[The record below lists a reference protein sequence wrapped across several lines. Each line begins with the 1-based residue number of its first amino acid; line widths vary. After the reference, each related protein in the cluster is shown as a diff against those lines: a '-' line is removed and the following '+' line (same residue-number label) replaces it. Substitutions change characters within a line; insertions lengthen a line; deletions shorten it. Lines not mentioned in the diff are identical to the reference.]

1 MEFEEEANRRGGR
14 GKDSAKKGGAQK
26 KRKTDGKRHQEKD
39 PNAEEEPDR
48 ETIKSQFSTARL
60 KVCKII
66 LFPFLTVHCNP
77 AVGSGAH
84 PALSRVQEA
93 GSVFG
98 RPDT

>member
-26 KRKTDGKRHQEKD
+26 KRKTDGKRQEKD
-39 PNAEEEPDR
+39 PIAEEEPDR
-48 ETIKSQFSTARL
+48 ETVKSQFSTARL